1 MRCWCRYQY
10 NDVVAD
16 ATYAATLLQH
26 AKTLWDFAINHP
38 GIYSHSVSAASGF
51 YRLVLWLL
59 ILCVWDCSLVL
70 ILCVWDCSLAVD
82 SLCVGLFFGC

>member
-51 YRLVLWLL
+51 YRLVL
-59 ILCVWDCSLVL
+59 
-70 ILCVWDCSLAVD
+70 CVWDCSLAVD